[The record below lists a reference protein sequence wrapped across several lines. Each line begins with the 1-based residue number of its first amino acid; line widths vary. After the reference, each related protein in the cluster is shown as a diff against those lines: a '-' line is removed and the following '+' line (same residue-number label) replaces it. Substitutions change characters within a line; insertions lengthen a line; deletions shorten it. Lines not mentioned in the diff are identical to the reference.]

1 MILSSLDVVPVAE
14 FAGGGAGAVRGVSHL
29 PRRHQDHAAALLQ
42 RLQDIQKLLRQVR
55 EGNSTV
61 VIFNSSPTR
70 D

>member
-1 MILSSLDVVPVAE
+1 M
-14 FAGGGAGAVRGVSHL
+14 RGVSHL

-42 RLQDIQKLLRQVR
+42 RLQDIQKLLRQVS